1 MTNPKT
7 AKLAFL
13 SAILIY
19 GTLGVFV
26 RYAGQPSAL
35 VALARSSIGTLFLLF
50 LLAVKRQKIDFS
62 AIRRN
67 WKPLL
72 IAGVLLGLNWV
83 TLFEAYRY
91 TTVAVATLCTYLN
104 PIIIVFG
111 AAILMHEQL
120 TARKLLCFAVALIGM
135 VFVSGV
141 ADSGLPDAGEAKGI
155 LLGLLTAVLYGCI
168 VLSNKQLRDISAY
181 DRTLVQLFITTLVLI
196 PYCILHGD
204 FVGLQITGGQLALLL
219 ILGVVH
225 TGFAYRALAGD
236 DLIKAGRQLADR
248 QRLDDAVHADGLGER
263 SELVR
268 VEGFSGL
275 QGIGL
280 DLLQRQADRALRR
293 RFGLLI
299 DISEQGAKALAET
312 FLRCHSRSS
321 SQSDSFARISCATAS
336 YAAAPRLNLS

>member
-35 VALARSSIGTLFLLF
+35 VALARSSIGTLFLLL

-67 WKPLL
+67 RRPLL

-120 TARKLLCFAVALIGM
+120 TARKLLCIAVALIGM

-168 VLSNKQLRDISAY
+168 VLSNKQLRDISTY

-204 FVGLQITGGQLALLL
+204 FVGLQITGDQLALLL

-225 TGFAYRALAGD
+225 TGFAYSLYFGSMAYLPAQTLAILSYLDPVTAVLLSALVLHEPLSGFEI
-236 DLIKAGRQLADR
+236 LG
-248 QRLDDAVHADGLGER
+248 AVCILGAAVV
-263 SELVR
+263 SELPGR
-268 VEGFSGL
+268 V
-275 QGIGL
+275 
-280 DLLQRQADRALRR
+280 
-293 RFGLLI
+293 
-299 DISEQGAKALAET
+299 KKM
-312 FLRCHSRSS
+312 
-321 SQSDSFARISCATAS
+321 
-336 YAAAPRLNLS
+336 